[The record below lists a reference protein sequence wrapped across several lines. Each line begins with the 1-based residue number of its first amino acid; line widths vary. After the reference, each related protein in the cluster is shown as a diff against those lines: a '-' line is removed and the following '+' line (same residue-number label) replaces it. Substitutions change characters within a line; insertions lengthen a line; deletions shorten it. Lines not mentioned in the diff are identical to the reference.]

1 MEVTFLRPHYLTFLV
16 SIPFFIIMHFLI
28 LQHIRRR
35 ALKFANFEVIER
47 ATGGQVLNKNIVL
60 LIIRLCAMVLFIF
73 SIAGTIVWYEAQTSD
88 FDYVIVLDASSSM
101 LVQDFKPNRIEVAKS
116 AAIEFVDRLPSHTQV
131 GLVSFAGTSF
141 VEQFLT
147 DDQGLIKDKIMEIG
161 IKPVG
166 GTDIGEA
173 LVTAANMLLAEDVR
187 SRSIIL
193 LTDGQSNV
201 GTDPEFGAE
210 YANEHQITV
219 FTIGMATVEGG
230 QFSKIEAISRLD
242 EDTLKSIAEN
252 TGGAY
257 YRAQNEADLQQ
268 AYSDIATSTEQKVSV
283 NLQLPLSLV
292 ALFLLF
298 VEWGLINTKYR
309 TLP

>member
-1 MEVTFLRPHYLTFLV
+1 MEITFLRPLYLTFLIA
-16 SIPFFIIMHFLI
+16 IPFFVIMHFLI
-28 LQHIRRR
+28 LQHVKRR

-47 ATGGQVLNKNIVL
+47 ATGGQILNKNIVI
-60 LIIRLCAMVLFIF
+60 LIIRLIALVLFIF
-73 SIAGTIVWYEAQTSD
+73 SASGTILWYEAQTSD
-88 FDYVIVLDASSSM
+88 FDYVIVMDASSSM
-101 LVQDFKPNRIEVAKS
+101 LVKDFEPNRLEAAKK
-116 AAIEFVDRLPSHTQV
+116 AAIEFIDRLPSHTKV

-141 VEQFLT
+141 VEQPLT
-147 DDQGLIKDKIMEIG
+147 EDHGLVKDKVIEVG

-166 GTDIGEA
+166 GTDLGEA
-173 LVTAANMLLAEDVR
+173 LVTAANMLLAQER

-219 FTIGMATVEGG
+219 FTIGMATVEGA
-230 QFSKIEAISRLD
+230 QFSKIDAISRLD
-242 EDTLKSIAEN
+242 EDILKLIASN

-257 YRAQNEADLQQ
+257 YKAENQQELQQ
-268 AYSDIATSTEQKVSV
+268 AYSDIAGVTEMKVSV
-283 NLQLPLSLV
+283 NMQLPLLLA